1 MPLGDRIHSF
11 ESATSI
17 VTRSRGLV
25 TKDKKRDEILAL
37 LWWWKGSLK
46 FPTDRQFRPR
56 VDSKREREPALAEW
70 TFESQWRGGA
80 VVSIRRASP
89 HGEARGTTPLGPSIG
104 QWRAYQVCT
113 VRYLVGPS
121 QGSRLSRRRA
131 LVSQGTQEAA
141 VMERSLEGA
150 SSRAFALAGRVVT

>member
-1 MPLGDRIHSF
+1 MNPPSLNGRLNL
-11 ESATSI
+11 SA
-17 VTRSRGLV
+17 
-25 TKDKKRDEILAL
+25 
-37 LWWWKGSLK
+37 
-46 FPTDRQFRPR
+46 
-56 VDSKREREPALAEW
+56 
-70 TFESQWRGGA
+70 RGGA
-80 VVSIRRASP
+80 VLSIRRASP

-121 QGSRLSRRRA
+121 QGSRLSRRGA

-150 SSRAFALAGRVVT
+150 SSRAFELAGRVVGRG